1 MELTLKQKT
10 AFGIG
15 AVGKDMVYAL
25 SASYVMYY
33 YQDVLGLSASF
44 VGVVLMAARF
54 FDAFNDPF
62 MGVLV
67 AKTRTR
73 WGRFRPW
80 IFSGTLLNALV
91 LYALFAA
98 PVLDEAALMVYFSV
112 VYILWG
118 VTYTMM
124 DIPYW
129 SMIPAVTRTPKDRE
143 NLSMVGRTCAGV
155 GSALIAMF
163 TMLLVGALGGNSERA
178 GFRWVA
184 LIVSVLF
191 VVTELVCCAAMR
203 ETTPSE
209 MKTATV
215 KEMFS
220 ALFRNDQAM
229 VVVGSIVLINSAL
242 YLTSNFIIYFFKYD
256 LGGAGWKATY
266 TLFSTVGGAA
276 QILGMMVLYPLLR
289 KKFSSTQVFH
299 LSLVLALCGY
309 GTLLV
314 FCLTG
319 LSHSLVLAL
328 CGYGTL
334 LVFCLTGL
342 SHSLALLCIP
352 GVVVFACNGMLSVL
366 TTLFLSNSVDYGQLK
381 TGRREESVIFSMQTF
396 VVKAA
401 SGVAVFLTGIGLDL
415 IGLVG
420 NTEET
425 GPVAVQSAGTL
436 LGLRLMM
443 TVLPM
448 LVLAGVLVLF
458 RRKFVL
464 TDARAAEIS
473 AQLHGEETHHD

>member
-1 MELTLKQKT
+1 MELSLKQKA

-25 SASYVMYY
+25 SASFVMYF
-33 YQDVLGLSASF
+33 YQDVLGLSATF
-44 VGVVLMAARF
+44 VGLILMVARI
-54 FDAFNDPF
+54 FDALNDPF

-67 AKTRTR
+67 AKTRSR

-80 IFSGTLLNALV
+80 LFTGTVLNAVV

-98 PVLDEAALMVYFSV
+98 PELEEAGLMVYFSV
-112 VYILWG
+112 AYILWG

-129 SMIPAVTRTPKDRE
+129 SMIPAVTKTPEDRE
-143 NLSMVGRTCAGV
+143 NLSVVGRTCAGV

-163 TMLLVGALGGNSERA
+163 TMLLVGVLGGDSERL

-184 LIVSVLF
+184 LIVAALF
-191 VVTELVCCAAMR
+191 VISEVLCCVFFK
-203 ETTPSE
+203 ENSQTE
-209 MKTATV
+209 MKTAGV
-215 KEMFS
+215 GEMFR
-220 ALFRNDQAM
+220 ALFRNDQAI
-229 VVVGSIVLINSAL
+229 VVVVTIVLINSAL

-256 LGGAGWKATY
+256 FGGTDWKGSY

-276 QILGMMVLYPLLR
+276 QILGMMVVYPLLR
-289 KKFSSTQVFH
+289 KFLSNTRVFAASLIAAFSAYAV
-299 LSLVLALCGY
+299 LLVLCLAGFSGSLPI
-309 GTLLV
+309 LL
-314 FCLTG
+314 
-319 LSHSLVLAL
+319 
-328 CGYGTL
+328 
-334 LVFCLTGL
+334 
-342 SHSLALLCIP
+342 IP
-352 GVVVFACNGMLSVL
+352 GVVVFACNGMLTVL

-425 GPVAVQSAGTL
+425 GPIAQQSEATL
-436 LGLRLMM
+436 LGLRLLM

-448 LVLAGVLVLF
+448 VVLECAFFLF
-458 RRKFVL
+458 RTKFTL
-464 TDARAAEIS
+464 TDQRVAEIS
-473 AQLHGEETHHD
+473 AALKEQSHD

>member
-1 MELTLKQKT
+1 MELTTKQKA

-33 YQDVLGLSASF
+33 YQDVLGLSATF
-44 VGVVLMAARF
+44 VGLILMIARV

-80 IFSGTLLNALV
+80 IFSGTVLNAAV

-98 PVLDEAALMVYFSV
+98 PALAEAGMMVYFSV
-112 VYILWG
+112 IYILWG

-129 SMIPAVTRTPKDRE
+129 SMIPAVTRTPADRE
-143 NLSMVGRTCAGV
+143 NLSVVGRTCAGV

-163 TMLLVGALGGNSERA
+163 TMLLVGALGGDSERT

-184 LIVSVLF
+184 LIVAVIF
-191 VVTELVCCAAMR
+191 VVTEILCCASVK
-203 ETTPSE
+203 ETSGGE

-215 KEMFS
+215 GEMFK
-220 ALFRNDQAM
+220 ALFANDQAL

-256 LGGAGWKATY
+256 FGGTGWKASY
-266 TLFSTVGGAA
+266 TLFSTIGGAA
-276 QILGMMVLYPLLR
+276 QILGMMILYPL
-289 KKFSSTQVFH
+289 
-299 LSLVLALCGY
+299 VL
-309 GTLLV
+309 
-314 FCLTG
+314 CLTG
-319 LSHSLVLAL
+319 FSGNLVLL
-328 CGYGTL
+328 C
-334 LVFCLTGL
+334 V
-342 SHSLALLCIP
+342 P

-425 GPVAVQSAGTL
+425 GPVAAQSASTL

-448 LVLAGVLVLF
+448 VVLVAALVLF
-458 RRKFVL
+458 RRKFTL
-464 TDARAAEIS
+464 SDDHAAEIS
-473 AQLHGEETHHD
+473 AQLHGKKEGV

>member
-1 MELTLKQKT
+1 MELTTKQKA

-33 YQDVLGLSASF
+33 YQDVLGLSATF
-44 VGVVLMAARF
+44 VGLILMIARV

-80 IFSGTLLNALV
+80 IFSGTVLNAAV

-98 PVLDEAALMVYFSV
+98 PALAEAGMMVYFSV
-112 VYILWG
+112 IYILWG

-129 SMIPAVTRTPKDRE
+129 SMIPAVTRTPADRE
-143 NLSMVGRTCAGV
+143 NLSVVGRTCAGV

-163 TMLLVGALGGNSERA
+163 TMLLVGALGGDSERA
-178 GFRWVA
+178 GFRGVA
-184 LIVSVLF
+184 LIVAVIF
-191 VVTELVCCAAMR
+191 VVTEILCCASVK
-203 ETTPSE
+203 ETSGGE

-215 KEMFS
+215 GEMFK
-220 ALFRNDQAM
+220 ALFANDQAL

-256 LGGAGWKATY
+256 FGGTGWKASY
-266 TLFSTVGGAA
+266 TLFSTIGGAA
-276 QILGMMVLYPLLR
+276 LGGYGVL
-289 KKFSSTQVFH
+289 
-299 LSLVLALCGY
+299 LVL
-309 GTLLV
+309 
-314 FCLTG
+314 CLAG
-319 LSHSLVLAL
+319 FSGNLVLL
-328 CGYGTL
+328 C
-334 LVFCLTGL
+334 V
-342 SHSLALLCIP
+342 P

-425 GPVAVQSAGTL
+425 GPVAAQSASTL
-436 LGLRLMM
+436 LCRRRMM

-448 LVLAGVLVLF
+448 VVLVAALVLF
-458 RRKFVL
+458 RHKFTL
-464 TDARAAEIS
+464 SDDHAAEIS
-473 AQLHGEETHHD
+473 AQLHGKKEGV